1 MALVGSGVIGPGQ
14 SETFSVVLSAGT
26 TYRIYVAP
34 DDASVDF
41 DLFVHDQ
48 SGVLVAYDETT
59 HPDAFCQITPAC
71 TGPFLLGVRSAGGL
85 GSDTIS
91 VQA

>member
-41 DLFVHDQ
+41 DLFVHDER
-48 SGVLVAYDETT
+48 GGLVAYDETT
-59 HPDAFCQITPAC
+59 YADAFCQITPAW
-71 TGPFLLGVRSAGGL
+71 TGPFLLSVRSARGL
-85 GSDTIS
+85 ASYTIS